1 MESDYLFKIVIIG
14 DSGVGKS
21 SLLLRF
27 VDDIFT
33 ESFISTIGVD
43 FKIRTV
49 EINGKV
55 IKLQLWDT
63 GGQERFRVI
72 TSTYYR
78 NAHGIILVY
87 DISDLESFT
96 RIRSWIA
103 EVEKYAGPNIPMII
117 IGNKSDLESKRL
129 VSKEEAA
136 NLAKNYNCQHFETSA
151 KNDSGVETAFLEL
164 TKFLVA
170 KNQLRVNNPKDIIFT
185 PNGSKIPNTKTCC

>member
-151 KNDSGVETAFLEL
+151 ARIHHISPRIAVTHQRCAPRPPRLIRLHERKSGRE
-164 TKFLVA
+164 
-170 KNQLRVNNPKDIIFT
+170 
-185 PNGSKIPNTKTCC
+185 